1 MFRRVL
7 IACFVVVFV
16 ALMTAVPTLAAGED
30 VNSDV
35 LSSFSNLDLWAVFVG
50 AVTSFVAGII
60 NRSRWRD
67 DVRFGVFAV
76 LSVLTAAGTAYF
88 KGDFSEDY
96 KRTFLL
102 VAVAGVLTY
111 KATKGAV
118 KSLEERTG

>member
-1 MFRRVL
+1 MFRRILFAVL
-7 IACFVVVFV
+7 IAVAVV
-16 ALMTAVPTLAAGED
+16 LMTAFPVLAAGEET
-30 VNSDV
+30 NSDV
-35 LSSFSNLDLWAVFVG
+35 LGSFSNLDLWAIFVG

-76 LSVLTAAGTAYF
+76 LSVLTAAGTTYF
-88 KGDFSEDY
+88 KGDLSEDY

-102 VAVAGVLTY
+102 VAVAGILTY

-118 KSLEERTG
+118 KSLEDRTG